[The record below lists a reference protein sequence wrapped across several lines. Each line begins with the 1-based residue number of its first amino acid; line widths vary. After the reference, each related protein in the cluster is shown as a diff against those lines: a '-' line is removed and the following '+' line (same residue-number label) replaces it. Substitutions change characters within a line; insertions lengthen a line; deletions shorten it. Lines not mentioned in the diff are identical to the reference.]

1 MNRSTVAALVI
12 AAMLNAST
20 SFAQNLDDIDGI
32 TLPPPA
38 SQSIVPDRINEGARL
53 LSEGKSIEAEELL
66 LEALTA
72 SGDSAEGF
80 YNLGLAL
87 AFNGKHAEALDA
99 QSKALIL
106 RDDFPEARL
115 AQGIA
120 YLTLGKPESAL
131 EAFEAV
137 IARTPDSPTGRAA
150 LFDKGAALGRMKR
163 YAEAELA
170 LSEALAAD
178 PDDPA
183 PAFQIGRLKI
193 EQQKWK
199 DALGWL
205 ETAVA
210 AYPLE
215 ANMLSARAHLRLG
228 NRPEAG
234 KALDLAAK
242 SLATDG
248 QNDATKAKLMAEIEA
263 MRREAAAS
271 GTE

>member
-1 MNRSTVAALVI
+1 MNRSTVAVLALI
-12 AAMLNAST
+12 ALLNISGV
-20 SFAQNLDDIDGI
+20 SAQNLDDLDGI

-38 SQSIVPDRINEGARL
+38 SQSVTPDRINEGAQL
-53 LSEGKSIEAEELL
+53 LAAGKSVEAEELL
-66 LEALTA
+66 RKAVVEPPET
-72 SGDSAEGF
+72 AEGW

-87 AFNGKHAEALDA
+87 SFNGKHAEALEA
-99 QSKALIL
+99 QNKALAL
-106 RDDFPEARL
+106 RADFPEARL

-120 YLTLGKPESAL
+120 HLTLGNPEPAL
-131 EAFEAV
+131 ESFEIV

-150 LFDKGAALGRMKR
+150 LFDKGAALGRLKR

-183 PAFQIGRLKI
+183 PAFQIGRLKM

-205 ETAVA
+205 ETAA
-210 AYPLE
+210 DAYPLE
-215 ANMLSARAHLRLG
+215 ANILSARAHLRLG
-228 NRPEAG
+228 NRADAG
-234 KALDLAAK
+234 KALDIAAK
-242 SLATDG
+242 SLDADG
-248 QNDATKAKLMAEIEA
+248 QDDATKAKLTAEIESL
-263 MRREAAAS
+263 RREATAS